1 MYNNSA
7 NQDLLNQIN
16 QLRQQVTSL
25 QASIEQLQHDNAQL
39 KQSAQDQYL
48 DLDSRLNR
56 LEGGNAA
63 PALPP
68 VPASAPK
75 AAPAPATPAAAA
87 TSERPPSRQGDAGSL
102 AATGDER
109 TSYNVAFESLKA
121 GKYDDSAQLFLSFL
135 QLYPNGV
142 YAPNA
147 LYWLGESYYATRNFP
162 MAETQFRE
170 LLSRYPTSTTRP
182 LAACSSRSA
191 LLAVWRGQG
200 RPGPADALETVVAQY
215 PGSDAART
223 AQDRLQSDPGW
234 ASRSADPAYNTFPV
248 EPSPRSAVC
257 VSGCRNAGRAALS
270 RPGHAARSLL

>member
-1 MYNNSA
+1 SLADRVGALEQQMYNNSA

-56 LEGGNAA
+56 LEGGNA
-63 PALPP
+63 PVLPP
-68 VPASAPK
+68 VPANAPQ
-75 AAPAPATPAAAA
+75 AAPAPAKPAAAA
-87 TSERPPSRQGDAGSL
+87 TSERPPSIHGDPGSL

-109 TSYNVAFESLKA
+109 TAYNVAFDSLKA

-170 LLSRYPTSTTRP
+170 LLSRYPTHDK
-182 LAACSSRSA
+182 AAGG
-191 LLAVWRGQG
+191 LLKVGLSQYGEGKVDQAQQT
-200 RPGPADALETVVAQY
+200 LETVVAQY

-223 AQDRLQSDPGW
+223 AQDRLQSIRLGQQI
-234 ASRSADPAYNTFPV
+234 R
-248 EPSPRSAVC
+248 
-257 VSGCRNAGRAALS
+257 
-270 RPGHAARSLL
+270 

>member
-1 MYNNSA
+1 MLELAAAPVAPAPAHAQRQSLADRVGALEQQMYNNSA

-56 LEGGNAA
+56 LEGGNA
-63 PALPP
+63 PVLPP
-68 VPASAPK
+68 VPANAPQ
-75 AAPAPATPAAAA
+75 AAPAPAKPAAAA
-87 TSERPPSRQGDAGSL
+87 TSERPPSIHGDPRSL

-109 TSYNVAFESLKA
+109 TAYNVAFDSLKA

-162 MAETQFRE
+162 MAETQFSE
-170 LLSRYPTSTTRP
+170 LLSRYPTHDK
-182 LAACSSRSA
+182 AAGG
-191 LLAVWRGQG
+191 LLKVGLSQYGEGKVDQAQQT
-200 RPGPADALETVVAQY
+200 LETVVAQY

-223 AQDRLQSDPGW
+223 AQDRLQSIRLGQQI
-234 ASRSADPAYNTFPV
+234 R
-248 EPSPRSAVC
+248 
-257 VSGCRNAGRAALS
+257 
-270 RPGHAARSLL
+270 

>member
-1 MYNNSA
+1 LLVVGPALVAAPPAHAQRQSLADRVGALEQQMYNNSA

-56 LEGGNAA
+56 LEGGNA
-63 PALPP
+63 PVLPP
-68 VPASAPK
+68 VPANAPQ
-75 AAPAPATPAAAA
+75 AAPAPAKPAAAA
-87 TSERPPSRQGDAGSL
+87 TSERPPSIHGDPGSL

-109 TSYNVAFESLKA
+109 TAYNVAFDSLKA

-170 LLSRYPTSTTRP
+170 LLSRYPTHDK
-182 LAACSSRSA
+182 AAGG
-191 LLAVWRGQG
+191 LLKVGLSQYGEGKVDQAQQT
-200 RPGPADALETVVAQY
+200 LETVVAQY

-223 AQDRLQSDPGW
+223 AQDRLQSIRLGQQI
-234 ASRSADPAYNTFPV
+234 R
-248 EPSPRSAVC
+248 
-257 VSGCRNAGRAALS
+257 
-270 RPGHAARSLL
+270 

>member
-1 MYNNSA
+1 MRIGIKLMLVVAAALVAAAPAHAQRQSLADRVGALEQQMYNNSA

-75 AAPAPATPAAAA
+75 AAPAPAKPAVAA
-87 TSERPPSRQGDAGSL
+87 TSERPPSVHGDAGSL

-109 TSYNVAFESLKA
+109 TSYNVAFDALKA
-121 GKYDDSAQLFLSFL
+121 GRYDDSAQLFLSFL
-135 QLYPNGV
+135 ELYPNGV

-147 LYWLGESYYATRNFP
+147 LYWLGESYYVTQNYAL
-162 MAETQFRE
+162 AADQFRA
-170 LLSRYPTSTTRP
+170 LLDRYPSNEKAP
-182 LAACSSRSA
+182 GA
-191 LLAVWRGQG
+191 LLKLGLSQSGLRQTEAAMATLRQVGQ
-200 RPGPADALETVVAQY
+200 RY
-215 PGSDAART
+215 PGSDAARI
-223 AQDRLQSDPGW
+223 AEDRLRSMQVVG
-234 ASRSADPAYNTFPV
+234 SR
-248 EPSPRSAVC
+248 
-257 VSGCRNAGRAALS
+257 
-270 RPGHAARSLL
+270 

>member
-1 MYNNSA
+1 MRIGIKLMLVVAAARVAAAPAHAQRQSLADRVGAIEQQMYNNSA
-7 NQDLLNQIN
+7 NQDLLSQIN

-75 AAPAPATPAAAA
+75 AAPAPAKPAAAA
-87 TSERPPSRQGDAGSL
+87 TSERPPSVHGDAGSL

-109 TSYNVAFESLKA
+109 TSYNVAFDSLKA

-170 LLSRYPTSTTRP
+170 LLSRYPTHDK
-182 LAACSSRSA
+182 AAGG
-191 LLAVWRGQG
+191 LLKVGLSQYGEGKVDQAQQT
-200 RPGPADALETVVAQY
+200 LETVVAQY

-223 AQDRLQSDPGW
+223 AQDRLQSIRLGKQI
-234 ASRSADPAYNTFPV
+234 R
-248 EPSPRSAVC
+248 
-257 VSGCRNAGRAALS
+257 
-270 RPGHAARSLL
+270 